1 MDNQSYNSQDK
12 ILESEFSTDTLMII
26 TPESPALNG
35 VHTKDGGIDED
46 RLFERVSAIIDNRKY
61 RAGAYANREA
71 TLTYWEVGQYINV
84 VVLDNKRAAYG
95 KRILTTL
102 SAKLV
107 AKYGSNFSER
117 NIYRMTLF
125 AERFSN
131 AKILPPLAAKLSWS
145 HFIELLPLESDDV
158 RLFYA
163 YDAITRNYGAKE
175 LRRQISR
182 QNYERGEIAN
192 SDLSDETTVPFNVF
206 KDPYLL
212 DMLGLKDNYLEA
224 DLEKAILTNIEAFLL
239 EFGTGFSFIERQKR
253 MIIDSDDV
261 VLDLL
266 LYNRVLKR
274 LVAIE
279 LKLGRF
285 KAAYAGQMQLY
296 LKWLDKYE
304 RVEGEE
310 APIGLILCAT
320 KSREK
325 IELLELDKS
334 GIAVSEYWTQ
344 LPPKAEFEA
353 KIREIMIEAKER
365 LERRKS
371 LPKSEIIKEIDY
383 FIEQKDDEYV

>member
-1 MDNQSYNSQDK
+1 MSNKDNAHNNASDK
-12 ILESEFSTDTLMII
+12 ELSVDTLMLLNHN
-26 TPESPALNG
+26 SPSLAG
-35 VHTKDGGIDED
+35 VLEKDGTIDED
-46 RLFERVSAIIDNRKY
+46 KLFERVSAIIDNRKY

-84 VVLDNKRAAYG
+84 VVLSSKRAAYG
-95 KRILTTL
+95 KRILSELAT
-102 SAKLV
+102 KLV
-107 AKYGSNFSER
+107 KKYGTNFAER
-117 NIYRMTLF
+117 NIYRMMQF
-125 AERFSN
+125 AEQFTET
-131 AKILPPLAAKLSWS
+131 KILSELATKLSWS
-145 HFIELLPLESDDV
+145 HFVELLPVENNAS

-163 YDAITRNYGAKE
+163 IDAVKRSYGSKE
-175 LRRQISR
+175 LREQIKKKV
-182 QNYERGEIAN
+182 YERGEIA
-192 SDLSDETTVPFNVF
+192 DAGLSEDSIIPFNVF

-253 MIIDSDDV
+253 MIIDGEDV

-371 LPKSEIIKEIDY
+371 IPKSDILKEIDY
-383 FIEQKDDEYV
+383 FIEQKDNEGV